1 MDVKGGLARLKD
13 KTWHGLLA
21 AVIGGASAYMRLMFV
36 PLVILLAVM
45 IIDYMSGMIKA
56 WGNDELSSKVGFMGI
71 VKKLCYLM
79 LVCVAGVVDWLLWS
93 GLRQVGVTLDFGF
106 CVGMIVTIWLIINE
120 LISILENLEALKVPM
135 PSFLRALVGH
145 LKQTVEVKAD
155 KETED
160 KKHE

>member
-1 MDVKGGLARLKD
+1 MKY
-13 KTWHGLLA
+13 KTWHSVIALA
-21 AVIGGASAYMRLMFV
+21 IGSISAYMRLMFV
-36 PLVILLAVM
+36 PLAILIVVM

-56 WGNDELSSKVGFMGI
+56 WGNDELSSKVGLKGI

-93 GLRQVGVTLDFGF
+93 GLRQVGITLDFGF
-106 CVGMIVTIWLIINE
+106 CFGLIVVIWLIINE

-145 LKQTVEVKAD
+145 LKQTVEAKAKT
-155 KETED
+155 KEENYN
-160 KKHE
+160 E